1 MESRF
6 KKPSEDLVLNK
17 LSRWNE
23 FKRKKTETIRM
34 FWIRHGRIYSQ
45 LRAMNVD
52 WPDPLRY
59 LKAYQSLDLLPEQR
73 MVITSALEAA
83 QRVGS
88 VDELRRISIK
98 ILDVQDSKRE
108 GELIETKER
117 SIDSNGYEEGG

>member
-1 MESRF
+1 
-6 KKPSEDLVLNK
+6 
-17 LSRWNE
+17 
-23 FKRKKTETIRM
+23 
-34 FWIRHGRIYSQ
+34 
-45 LRAMNVD
+45 MNVD